1 MDNDTLLGAALVAVG
16 ALAIVACWTAYLF
29 GKHMVLELEE
39 SEKHVEHVC
48 TGCHDAT
55 VNICG
60 DLCPLCTYDAD
71 EATQRSA
78 QSDWLA
84 AQVRLTRL
92 FDQERPDQ

>member
-1 MDNDTLLGAALVAVG
+1 
-16 ALAIVACWTAYLF
+16 
-29 GKHMVLELEE
+29 MVEELEQIQ
-39 SEKHVEHVC
+39 HVC
-48 TGCHDAT
+48 TGCHDNT
-55 VNICG
+55 VDICG

-92 FDQERPDQ
+92 FDQEKP

>member
-1 MDNDTLLGAALVAVG
+1 MLLGAALVAVG

-29 GKHMVLELEE
+29 GKHMVLELEQ
-39 SEKHVEHVC
+39 VEHVC
-48 TGCHDAT
+48 TGCHDNT
-55 VNICG
+55 VNTCG

-84 AQVRLTRL
+84 AQARLTRL
-92 FDQERPDQ
+92 FDQERHDQ

>member
-1 MDNDTLLGAALVAVG
+1 MMDSDTLLGAALVAVG
-16 ALAIVACWTAYLF
+16 ALAMVSTWTAYLF
-29 GKHMVLELEE
+29 GKHVVLELE
-39 SEKHVEHVC
+39 KPVEHVC
-48 TGCHDAT
+48 TGCHDNT

-84 AQVRLTRL
+84 AQVRLTQL
-92 FDQERPDQ
+92 FDQERHDQ

>member
-1 MDNDTLLGAALVAVG
+1 MDSDTLLGAALVAVG
-16 ALAIVACWTAYLF
+16 ALSIVATWTAYLF

-48 TGCHDAT
+48 TGCHDNT

-71 EATQRSA
+71 EATQRV
-78 QSDWLA
+78 WEA
-84 AQVRLTRL
+84 AQVRLTQL
-92 FDQERPDQ
+92 FDQERHDQ